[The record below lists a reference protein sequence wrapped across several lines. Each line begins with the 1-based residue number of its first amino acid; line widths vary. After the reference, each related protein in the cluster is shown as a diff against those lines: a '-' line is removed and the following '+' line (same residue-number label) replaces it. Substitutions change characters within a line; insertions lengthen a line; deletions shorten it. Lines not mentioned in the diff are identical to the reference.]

1 MKLKTDWIV
10 NQSPEK
16 EMRSYLGTEKKIP
29 TAYKMEKVAITAG
42 TCYENVERNKNK
54 LLSSTYICAGR
65 VPCCALP
72 TGANGRSEVVSLTIL
87 HPSPVLYRCNKC
99 SQRVH
104 TEKIAVVWH
113 CIPALLYSLCSV
125 KLL

>member
-54 LLSSTYICAGR
+54 LLSSTYICAGSGMEDR
-65 VPCCALP
+65 LATRCD
-72 TGANGRSEVVSLTIL
+72 SFSLNSTQ
-87 HPSPVLYRCNKC
+87 N
-99 SQRVH
+99 
-104 TEKIAVVWH
+104 EKKERKKEKRI
-113 CIPALLYSLCSV
+113 
-125 KLL
+125 